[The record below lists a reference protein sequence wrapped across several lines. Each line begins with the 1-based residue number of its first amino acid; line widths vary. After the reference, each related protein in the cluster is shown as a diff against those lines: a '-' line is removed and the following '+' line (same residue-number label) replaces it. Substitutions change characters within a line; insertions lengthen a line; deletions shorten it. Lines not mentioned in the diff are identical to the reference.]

1 MNSLLLAEFK
11 QKTNSDDF
19 IKYLKANGVEA
30 TKSFYGLSE
39 GNFRELKKYWNI
51 TFTQAEKTQLSKKTW
66 QSKDTSID
74 NQVNKLKEKISK
86 NDLLQY
92 YEVENHTHEETAKHF
107 EISVPYLFRLFR
119 EYNINKSKEA
129 HTIKIKES
137 KLSLY
142 GDENYNNRLKA
153 EETTLEKYGV
163 KNVSQADFVREKISN
178 SWKTSD
184 SRKNMRSRFLKT
196 TIEKYGSLDVYY
208 AQKYQKTSE
217 TTYQRYGVDNAAKL
231 ESTKEKIAKSLKETF
246 LDKYGVECYWQTPD
260 CKKSFAS
267 VHSSYN
273 DAFAN
278 LLEEYHINYER
289 EFSISRYSYDFKVG
303 NILIE
308 INPFATHNS
317 TWSPFG
323 NAPKDKNYHQD
334 KTKIAI
340 ENGYRCINVWDWDDI
355 DKIVSLLLP
364 KEKIYARKCHIKLI
378 DDISVV
384 DSFLNI
390 YHLQETCKGQLICLG
405 LYFENKLVQLMTF
418 GKPRYNKNYEYELLR
433 LCSDSNYIIVG
444 GAEKLFKYFISNYFP
459 KSIISYCDNSK
470 FSGDVYYRLGMS
482 LSKYGTPSAHWY
494 SPELNKHITDNL
506 LRQQGFDRLL
516 GKDFGS
522 FGKNTDNE
530 ELMIFHGF
538 VKIFDCGQSVF
549 EWKNV

>member
-1 MNSLLLAEFK
+1 M
-11 QKTNSDDF
+11 
-19 IKYLKANGVEA
+19 
-30 TKSFYGLSE
+30 
-39 GNFRELKKYWNI
+39 
-51 TFTQAEKTQLSKKTW
+51 
-66 QSKDTSID
+66 
-74 NQVNKLKEKISK
+74 
-86 NDLLQY
+86 LQY

-107 EISVPYLFRLFR
+107 EISVPYLFRLLR

-184 SRKNMRSRFLKT
+184 SRKNMHSRFLKT
-196 TIEKYGSLDVYY
+196 IIEKYGSLDVYY

-340 ENGYRCINVWDWDDI
+340 ENGYRCINVWDWDNI

>member
-1 MNSLLLAEFK
+1 MIIVLVIISLLLFAIVVGCPLLVTLCYDYLLISIDSGSMISFLGSYVGAIITGLISIFCILVSVYFARNQSKKEQDLMIRPYF
-11 QKTNSDDF
+11 DF
-19 IKYLKANGVEA
+19 MYNTTDKP
-30 TKSFYGLSE
+30 TF
-39 GNFRELKKYWNI
+39 LKKDIGYIAFEFDPEENNNAKHEPEISGLLVLKNVGLGTALHCQFRYEVNDCIRDRRQMLFSNPKTIVGVRTFQPGDEGSI
-51 TFTQAEKTQLSKKTW
+51 TF
-66 QSKDTSID
+66 SI
-74 NQVNKLKEKISK
+74 
-86 NDLLQY
+86 LL
-92 YEVENHTHEETAKHF
+92 NF
-107 EISVPYLFRLFR
+107 ESIP
-119 EYNINKSKEA
+119 
-129 HTIKIKES
+129 
-137 KLSLY
+137 
-142 GDENYNNRLKA
+142 
-153 EETTLEKYGV
+153 
-163 KNVSQADFVREKISN
+163 
-178 SWKTSD
+178 
-184 SRKNMRSRFLKT
+184 
-196 TIEKYGSLDVYY
+196 
-208 AQKYQKTSE
+208 
-217 TTYQRYGVDNAAKL
+217 
-231 ESTKEKIAKSLKETF
+231 KEKIAKSLKETF

-278 LLEEYHINYER
+278 LLEEYNINYER

-334 KTKIAI
+334 KTKIVI
-340 ENGYRCINVWDWDDI
+340 ENGYRCINVWDWDNI

-378 DDISVV
+378 DDVSVV

>member
-1 MNSLLLAEFK
+1 MKLTWYHKETKNTRTSSEEKAAELLCNGWIEGKYEDPIKKLESNKKRSETVKRIHLERSQEESDLIKEKIKKTLLSKSDEEKVVARKKYSDTVAKRPPEYERELREARRKTYESFSDEKKEEIK
-11 QKTNSDDF
+11 QKFRATMDSKTEAELLEIHVHRSD
-19 IKYLKANGVEA
+19 A
-30 TKSFYGLSE
+30 TKKYFSSLTEDQRLQFSSKMSE
-39 GNFRELKKYWNI
+39 VYSNFTDEQKAARAKKISETFKKTCLKKYNVLN
-51 TFTQAEKTQLSKKTW
+51 TLQLPQVQEK
-66 QSKDTSID
+66 
-74 NQVNKLKEKISK
+74 VKLT
-86 NDLLQY
+86 NLQ
-92 YEVENHTHEETAKHF
+92 
-107 EISVPYLFRLFR
+107 
-119 EYNINKSKEA
+119 
-129 HTIKIKES
+129 
-137 KLSLY
+137 
-142 GDENYNNRLKA
+142 
-153 EETTLEKYGV
+153 KYGV
-163 KNVSQADFVREKISN
+163 PYACQLPQCRLHGNDSKPNKI
-178 SWKTSD
+178 
-184 SRKNMRSRFLKT
+184 F
-196 TIEKYGSLDVYY
+196 E
-208 AQKYQKTSE
+208 
-217 TTYQRYGVDNAAKL
+217 
-231 ESTKEKIAKSLKETF
+231 
-246 LDKYGVECYWQTPD
+246 
-260 CKKSFAS
+260 
-267 VHSSYN
+267 
-273 DAFAN
+273 N
-278 LLEEYHINYER
+278 LLITNNINYER

-340 ENGYRCINVWDWDDI
+340 ENGYRCINIWDWDDL
-355 DKIVSLLLP
+355 DKILSLLLP

-444 GAEKLFKYFISNYFP
+444 GAEKLFKYFITNYFP

>member
-107 EISVPYLFRLFR
+107 EISVPYLFRLFK

-184 SRKNMRSRFLKT
+184 SRKNMHSRFLKT
-196 TIEKYGSLDVYY
+196 IIEKYGSLDVYY

-323 NAPKDKNYHQD
+323 TAPKDKHYHHV

-340 ENGYRCINVWDWDDI
+340 ENGYRCINVWDWDNI

>member
-1 MNSLLLAEFK
+1 M
-11 QKTNSDDF
+11 
-19 IKYLKANGVEA
+19 
-30 TKSFYGLSE
+30 
-39 GNFRELKKYWNI
+39 
-51 TFTQAEKTQLSKKTW
+51 
-66 QSKDTSID
+66 
-74 NQVNKLKEKISK
+74 
-86 NDLLQY
+86 
-92 YEVENHTHEETAKHF
+92 
-107 EISVPYLFRLFR
+107 
-119 EYNINKSKEA
+119 
-129 HTIKIKES
+129 
-137 KLSLY
+137 
-142 GDENYNNRLKA
+142 
-153 EETTLEKYGV
+153 
-163 KNVSQADFVREKISN
+163 
-178 SWKTSD
+178 
-184 SRKNMRSRFLKT
+184 
-196 TIEKYGSLDVYY
+196 
-208 AQKYQKTSE
+208 
-217 TTYQRYGVDNAAKL
+217 
-231 ESTKEKIAKSLKETF
+231 
-246 LDKYGVECYWQTPD
+246 
-260 CKKSFAS
+260 
-267 VHSSYN
+267 
-273 DAFAN
+273 
-278 LLEEYHINYER
+278 
-289 EFSISRYSYDFKVG
+289 
-303 NILIE
+303 
-308 INPFATHNS
+308 
-317 TWSPFG
+317 
-323 NAPKDKNYHQD
+323 
-334 KTKIAI
+334 
-340 ENGYRCINVWDWDDI
+340 
-355 DKIVSLLLP
+355 P

>member
-19 IKYLKANGVEA
+19 IKYLKANGVES

-184 SRKNMRSRFLKT
+184 SRKNMHSRFLKT
-196 TIEKYGSLDVYY
+196 I
-208 AQKYQKTSE
+208 
-217 TTYQRYGVDNAAKL
+217 
-231 ESTKEKIAKSLKETF
+231 
-246 LDKYGVECYWQTPD
+246 
-260 CKKSFAS
+260 
-267 VHSSYN
+267 
-273 DAFAN
+273 
-278 LLEEYHINYER
+278 
-289 EFSISRYSYDFKVG
+289 
-303 NILIE
+303 
-308 INPFATHNS
+308 
-317 TWSPFG
+317 
-323 NAPKDKNYHQD
+323 
-334 KTKIAI
+334 I
-340 ENGYRCINVWDWDDI
+340 ENMV
-355 DKIVSLLLP
+355 L
-364 KEKIYARKCHIKLI
+364 
-378 DDISVV
+378 
-384 DSFLNI
+384 
-390 YHLQETCKGQLICLG
+390 
-405 LYFENKLVQLMTF
+405 
-418 GKPRYNKNYEYELLR
+418 
-433 LCSDSNYIIVG
+433 
-444 GAEKLFKYFISNYFP
+444 
-459 KSIISYCDNSK
+459 
-470 FSGDVYYRLGMS
+470 
-482 LSKYGTPSAHWY
+482 
-494 SPELNKHITDNL
+494 
-506 LRQQGFDRLL
+506 
-516 GKDFGS
+516 
-522 FGKNTDNE
+522 
-530 ELMIFHGF
+530 
-538 VKIFDCGQSVF
+538 
-549 EWKNV
+549 